1 MKVLPA
7 FLFLCVSIASTASAV
22 LELEGEL
29 LPYREKREPGEKAP
43 PAAPMRAGY
52 GVQPISQIK
61 VLSVKVRNASSR
73 FEPGV
78 TVRYWIIGKDPKN
91 SRPALLDG
99 GEAQLNMKP
108 NGMEVVTSEPV
119 KTTYTPPSIFKQAG
133 AKAAP
138 EPRKVSTI
146 NEDGKAVVPP
156 GLRISSFAIQA
167 IRDGKV
173 IAENIQDMGIKKLI
187 GSEGKT
193 PGPLFSV
200 DRPEKE

>member
-1 MKVLPA
+1 MKVLPTV
-7 FLFLCVSIASTASAV
+7 LFFCVSIVSTASAV

-29 LPYREKREPGEKAP
+29 LPYREKREPGTKAP
-43 PAAPMRAGY
+43 APMKAGY
-52 GVQPISQIK
+52 GVQPISQTK
-61 VLSVKVRNASSR
+61 VLSVKVRNASAR
-73 FEPGV
+73 FEPNV

-99 GEAQLNMKP
+99 GEAQVNLKP
-108 NGMEVVTSEPV
+108 NGEEVLTSEPV

-146 NEDGKAVVPP
+146 NEDGKAVVPQ

-173 IAENIQDMGIKKLI
+173 IAENIQDMGIKKMI
-187 GSEGKT
+187 GSEGKN